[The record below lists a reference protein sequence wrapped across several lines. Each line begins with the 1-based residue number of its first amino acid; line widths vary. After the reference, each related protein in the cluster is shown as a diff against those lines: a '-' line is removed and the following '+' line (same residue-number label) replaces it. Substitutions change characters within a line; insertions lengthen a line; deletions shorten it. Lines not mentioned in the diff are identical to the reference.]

1 MVVKQTR
8 IEEYNYAAF
17 GKGGIPSDFLGFRT
31 KLPVGS
37 GAPDLTLTSLEA
49 GEKVQ
54 LSDYWRK
61 SDVVIE
67 FGSLT

>member
-1 MVVKQTR
+1 MVVKLTA

-17 GKGGIPSDFLGFRT
+17 GKSSRPSDFLGFRT

-37 GAPDLTLTSLEA
+37 VALDLTLTSLES

>member
-1 MVVKQTR
+1 MVVKQTV

-17 GKGGIPSDFLGFRT
+17 GKSSRPSDFLGFRT

-37 GAPDLTLTSLEA
+37 VAPDLTLTSLES

-54 LSDYWRK
+54 LRDYWRK
-61 SDVVIE
+61 GDVVIE